1 MKSDMRYIELNG
13 VHRDEYLITFED
25 IDPNYRLSLTS
36 ALAYFQNSV
45 AAFMTD
51 RHIAAFDIRPEGFL
65 WVISEIS
72 MKLSEKSPLWR
83 EKLVS
88 EVKVSELTST
98 RAYFDFRLMR
108 ENGEEYASGTG
119 IWSPV
124 SLATGRPVQISDICE
139 MRNMDSAP
147 QTRHPRLKFEESD
160 SLISETAHLTTQ
172 SDMDFNKHVGNRS
185 YINYAV
191 SDFPEDFA
199 ESHFVSSLAIKFC
212 RQTFVGDTLISRCF
226 RIGESELDYIVRM
239 ALPSGGEACILR
251 IGWGGRTL
259 PEPDAVN
266 EIRRK

>member
-88 EVKVSELTST
+88 
-98 RAYFDFRLMR
+98 A
-108 ENGEEYASGTG
+108 G
-119 IWSPV
+119 
-124 SLATGRPVQISDICE
+124 
-139 MRNMDSAP
+139 SAV
-147 QTRHPRLKFEESD
+147 L
-160 SLISETAHLTTQ
+160 
-172 SDMDFNKHVGNRS
+172 
-185 YINYAV
+185 
-191 SDFPEDFA
+191 
-199 ESHFVSSLAIKFC
+199 HFLGA
-212 RQTFVGDTLISRCF
+212 
-226 RIGESELDYIVRM
+226 
-239 ALPSGGEACILR
+239 
-251 IGWGGRTL
+251 
-259 PEPDAVN
+259 
-266 EIRRK
+266 